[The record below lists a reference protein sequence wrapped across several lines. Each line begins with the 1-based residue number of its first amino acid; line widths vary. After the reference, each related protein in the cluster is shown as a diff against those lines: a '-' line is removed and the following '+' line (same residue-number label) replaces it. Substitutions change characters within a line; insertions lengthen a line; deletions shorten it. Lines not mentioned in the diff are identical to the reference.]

1 MDIAKFK
8 FATKASLSLAIV
20 TVVTFW
26 QGWEGLS
33 SAIVTIM
40 VIASYGSL
48 GDSIQKGILRIA
60 GTILGTALGM
70 ILIAIFPQDREIY
83 LILLSLLVA
92 LSFYLSRA
100 YRGDGTIFMLIG
112 LTMMILFQDGDA
124 EYSFVYGMQ
133 KSYMTIFGIA
143 VYTLVG
149 VYILPDKKNSNTL
162 KSLIILNQKQ
172 QEFFYS
178 HIVDNREGLDWEDLI
193 NAEESVKSTRID
205 EDYDLSQEFD
215 DSKWGSIISHNH
227 KINNQLILI
236 SQNRSIDVEHI
247 EGFIINYR
255 DVTTCIDKLLISI
268 ESAWRDKKEVDI
280 PVQPSISYEIARLE
294 ELPHIQ
300 RASIITRGRHLQK
313 LLNELIE
320 LSKKINISLS
330 PYPTIFDTDNREE
343 VSKFLWF
350 DMEDIKGTLVSFL
363 IFWVSTL
370 IWIEFHPPGGF
381 ILVTLATTM
390 SLYTTF
396 SILKPTTMMIAFT
409 ISFIFAIFSY
419 IFILPH
425 LHYGWELFIFIFL
438 YGMIGFYIM
447 PQSLSVIFL
456 LGLATFNLSNE
467 MSYNFDIFLLI
478 LLIFYLYLSILLV
491 AYYIPFSTRA
501 EDMFLLL
508 KKRFFNISK
517 ESINLSRDR
526 YSKHHLIPTVKKM
539 KLWATQI
546 DSIYFQIDSD
556 KLFKFTKECE
566 KLGYLILLDL
576 NISQKH
582 DKSKLFDDFL
592 RLYPMNFIYNR
603 LQAFEK
609 ENFTS
614 DNIDKIVDDAK
625 DRLDKTLSTLN
636 ISNYSRDE
644 IASLYESINLRE
656 NIYITLL
663 SIENISK
670 DIEFNRLKMSRF

>member
-20 TVVTFW
+20 TIVTFW
-26 QGWEGLS
+26 QGWDGLS

-60 GTILGTALGM
+60 GTILGATLGM

-83 LILLSLLVA
+83 LILLSILVT
-92 LSFYLSRA
+92 LSFYLSHA
-100 YRGDGTIFMLIG
+100 YRGDNTIFMLIG
-112 LTMMILFQDGDA
+112 LTMMIVFQDGDA
-124 EYSFVYGMQ
+124 EYSFAYGMQ

-143 VYTLVG
+143 IYTLVG
-149 VYILPDKKNSNTL
+149 VYIFPDKKNSKTL
-162 KSLIILNQKQ
+162 KNLISLNQKQ
-172 QEFFYS
+172 KEFFDN
-178 HIVDNREGLDWEDLI
+178 HIIDNRQNLDWEDLI
-193 NAEESVKSTRID
+193 NAEERLKSTRFD
-205 EDYDLSQEFD
+205 EDNDLSQEFD
-215 DSKWGSIISHNH
+215 SSKWGSIISHNH

-236 SQNRSIDVEHI
+236 SQNRSIDVENI
-247 EGFIINYR
+247 EKFIINYR
-255 DVTTCIDKLLISI
+255 DITTYIEKLLISI
-268 ESAWRDKKEVDI
+268 ESVWIDKKEVEISD
-280 PVQPSISYEIARLE
+280 QLFISYDIKSLE
-294 ELPHIQ
+294 ELPHLQ

-313 LLNELIE
+313 LLDELIE

-350 DMEDIKGTLVSFL
+350 DIEDIKGTLVSFL
-363 IFWVSTL
+363 IFWISTL
-370 IWIEFHPPGGF
+370 IWIEFYPPGGF

-396 SILKPTTMMIAFT
+396 STLKPTIMMIAFT
-409 ISFIFAIFSY
+409 ISFIFAIFCY

-425 LHYGWELFIFIFL
+425 LYYGWELTIFIFI

-456 LGLATFNLSNE
+456 LGLATFNLSNK

-478 LLIFYLYLSILLV
+478 LLIFYLYLSILLI

-501 EDMFLLL
+501 EDMFLLI
-508 KKRFFNISK
+508 KKRFFHISK
-517 ESINLSRDR
+517 ESIDLSKDR
-526 YSKHHLIPTVKKM
+526 YSKYHLIPTVKKM

-546 DSIYFQIDSD
+546 DNNYFQIDSD
-556 KLFKFTKECE
+556 KLLDFTRECE
-566 KLGYLILLDL
+566 KLGYLILLDI
-576 NISQKH
+576 NISQKN
-582 DKSKLFDDFL
+582 DKSKLFDEFL
-592 RLYPMNFIYNR
+592 KIYPMNFIYNR
-603 LQAFEK
+603 LQAFEQD
-609 ENFTS
+609 NFTS
-614 DNIDKIVDDAK
+614 NNIDKLINDAK
-625 DRLDKTLSTLN
+625 DRLNQTLSTLN

-644 IASLYESINLRE
+644 IATLYESINLRE

-670 DIEFNRLKMSRF
+670 DIEFDRLKISRF